1 VVLPPRNGPVAGRER
16 QEMTGSAAPP
26 GAPCANLDSV
36 ITQLLAGLGLAVCLM
51 LLLRMALPAAQQRR
65 FDAFWRRVAGGLQRA
80 GLTLRQRWQA
90 LRGRP
95 DARRQAQQAIERA
108 KGRAQ
113 VPVDREGNVIR
124 PHRFR
129 QDDDDDGPKP
139 PTLH

>member
-1 VVLPPRNGPVAGRER
+1 
-16 QEMTGSAAPP
+16 M
-26 GAPCANLDSV
+26 

-65 FDAFWRRVAGGLQRA
+65 FDAFWRRVGEGFQRA
-80 GLTLRQRWQA
+80 GLALRQRWLA
-90 LRGRP
+90 LRSRP

-113 VPVDREGNVIR
+113 VPADRDGNVIR
-124 PHRFR
+124 PRSFR
-129 QDDDDDGPKP
+129 KDDDGKP

>member
-1 VVLPPRNGPVAGRER
+1 MVLPPRNGPVAGRER
-16 QEMTGSAAPP
+16 QEMTGSSAPP
-26 GAPCANLDSV
+26 GAPCANLASV

-65 FDAFWRRVAGGLQRA
+65 FDAFWRRVGEGFQRA
-80 GLTLRQRWQA
+80 GLALRQRWLA
-90 LRGRP
+90 LRSRP

-113 VPVDREGNVIR
+113 VPADRDGNVIR
-124 PHRFR
+124 PRSFR
-129 QDDDDDGPKP
+129 KDDDGKP